1 MSPTGSQGPVR
12 GDAHMHLFSRGYHPE
27 RASEQSDLERYE
39 AFRAGHGVAAALV
52 IGYVGDGIDPGNNAY
67 LRSLAV
73 DRPWMTTLAHVVATP
88 TAAEVSRLL
97 ADGHRG
103 VSVLCRTEQ
112 DAAWLAAWPDEVWQ
126 VLEDAAAMVS
136 INGAPPAHPGLAAV
150 VRARPGC
157 TFLFAHLGEP
167 GSYASVPTHDQARAR
182 LAGLL
187 ALGGEANAYVKASG
201 FYQTSTALDA
211 GSTAHAQARPFV
223 DVLLEAFGPRH
234 LVWGS
239 DFSPVADF
247 TDLDTAASPGA
258 LAGLDLADR
267 AAVMGGT
274 LLGLLGA

>member
-1 MSPTGSQGPVR
+1 MSFPAGVR
-12 GDAHMHLFSRGYHPE
+12 RADAHMHLFQRGYHPE
-27 RASEQSDLERYE
+27 QGSAGGSDLARYE
-39 AFRAGHGVAAALV
+39 AFRAEHGVEAALV
-52 IGYVGDGIDPGNNAY
+52 VGYVEEGIDPANNGY
-67 LRSLAV
+67 LRGLAL
-73 DRPWMTTLAHVVATP
+73 DRPWMTTLAHVVGTP
-88 TAAEVSRLL
+88 TADEARRLL
-97 ADGHRG
+97 DEGHRG

-112 DAAWLAAWPDEVWQ
+112 DAAWLASWPDEIWQ
-126 VLEDAAAMVS
+126 ALEDAAAIVS

-157 TFLFAHLGEP
+157 TFLCAHLGEP

-211 GSTAHAQARPFV
+211 GSTAHPQARPFV

-239 DFSPVADF
+239 DFSPVADH

-258 LAGLDLADR
+258 LAGLAPDDL
-267 AAVMGGT
+267 AAVMGGN